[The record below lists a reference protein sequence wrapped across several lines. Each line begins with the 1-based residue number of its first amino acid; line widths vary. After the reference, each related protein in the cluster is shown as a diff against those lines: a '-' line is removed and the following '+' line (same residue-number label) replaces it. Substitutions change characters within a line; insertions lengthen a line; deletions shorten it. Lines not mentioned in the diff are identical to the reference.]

1 MSTTQDTGQHAAS
14 RYQSQAVQT
23 APGPQLLVMLFDRL
37 AADIEIAERALADN
51 DLHATNERLQHAQ
64 QIVRVLRHSLQPD
77 GFEGGQNL
85 LGLYELLLTELLDA
99 NLTKDLSKIQR
110 CGQIVAPLREAWRRA
125 VAVPGTAD
133 VRAQLD

>member
-1 MSTTQDTGQHAAS
+1 MSTTQDAAL

-37 AADIEIAERALADN
+37 AADIEVAEHALDGG
-51 DLHATNERLQHAQ
+51 DLLATNERLQHAQ

-77 GFEGGQNL
+77 GFEGGRNL
-85 LGLYELLLTELLDA
+85 LGLYELLLTELVDA
-99 NLTKDLSKIQR
+99 NLTKDLSKINR

-125 VAVPGTAD
+125 VAEPEAGD
-133 VRAQLD
+133 GRRHLG

>member
-1 MSTTQDTGQHAAS
+1 MTTTENAAL

-23 APGPQLLVMLFDRL
+23 APGPQLLVMLFDRM
-37 AADIEIAERALADN
+37 AADIEISERALEDGQ
-51 DLHATNERLQHAQ
+51 LQVTNERLQHAQ

-77 GFEGGQNL
+77 GFEGGHTL
-85 LGLYELLLTELLDA
+85 LGLYEVLLSELVDA

-125 VAVPGTAD
+125 VADPEAVD
-133 VRAQLD
+133 AQRHLG